1 MAVGRGTKRRRD
13 LGIAAGVVSRDLLK
27 VAHGGLYRAPSL
39 HGWELHDWPTSI
51 TPHLLCFSRKPRDH
65 QQEIAG

>member
-39 HGWELHDWPTSI
+39 HGWELHDWPTSKQI
-51 TPHLLCFSRKPRDH
+51 LTCFVFPANHEIINRK
-65 QQEIAG
+65 